1 MRRYLA
7 EHGTSFRKL
16 LDEVRADLSKNYL
29 MHSQMSIDQIAYVL
43 GYTETTNFR
52 RASRV
57 GLVFLPRNFDETRFI
72 RRQQFCKWR
81 LGHTEGRFLCNQ
93 ISIVGISCTSIER
106 CVVTFTPT
114 VLSFKVSSD

>member
-52 RASRV
+52 RAFKGWLGVSPTEFR
-57 GLVFLPRNFDETRFI
+57 RNPV
-72 RRQQFCKWR
+72 
-81 LGHTEGRFLCNQ
+81 H
-93 ISIVGISCTSIER
+93 
-106 CVVTFTPT
+106 
-114 VLSFKVSSD
+114 